1 MKKFGNII
9 EEWAS
14 KYKPMQHIP
23 GETSKNK
30 RFFLID
36 SIVSLPD
43 FMKSI
48 PMTNSPCVAY
58 EFHIKASIDGGLIKP
73 TYTIYFLVDCG
84 TSKPNK
90 VMADNAVTQAAG
102 HALKFLAWIR
112 EQQDYRPELKNI
124 EVENV
129 DMDTFGPL
137 LNGWYAVFLELQDVD
152 NFSICVDPEDYVE

>member
-1 MKKFGNII
+1 MKKFGEII
-9 EEWAS
+9 EEWAE
-14 KYKPMQHIP
+14 KYKPMQHVP

-48 PMTNSPCVAY
+48 TSTNSPCVAY
-58 EFHIKASIDGGLIKP
+58 EFHIKASITGGMIRP
-73 TYTIYFLVDCG
+73 TYTVYFLVDCG

-90 VMADNAVTQAAG
+90 VMANNAVTQAAD

-112 EQQDYRPELKNI
+112 EQQETRPELRNI
-124 EVENV
+124 EVDNV

-137 LNGWYAVFLELQDVD
+137 LNGWYAVFLEFQDID
-152 NFSICVDPEDYVE
+152 NFSMCVDPDDYVN